1 MVSALARG
9 TPGGRAAPGRFVVC
23 REECAKTLRDDR
35 GLRLP
40 PAHTVGAPIR
50 GPRRVT
56 TGARHIR
63 AARVS
68 VVVPV
73 FNEEAVLPEL
83 RRRLTATLAAA
94 VPDFEVVLVD
104 DGSTDG
110 TPALVDRIHDEDARF
125 KCVHLSRNFGHQAA
139 VSAGLRFARGDLVCV
154 MDADLQDPPE
164 VLPSLFAAWE
174 QGNDVVYAVRRT
186 RPENALKVGLYRLF
200 YRLLMRLSSVA
211 IPLDAGDFCLLSQA
225 VAREI
230 NRHPERERFVR
241 GLRAWGGFRQ
251 AGVEYDRDA
260 RAAGASKYTAASLVR
275 LAMNGIVSFSG
286 KPLVYVTVIG
296 GGISVLAFAYAAYL
310 IALRIFFGHVVTGYA
325 SLMSALLF
333 LGGMQLVATG
343 VVGIYLR
350 TVFQEV
356 KARPTYVV
364 ATLRGLEASGEEAG
378 A

>member
-1 MVSALARG
+1 VTREARRIG
-9 TPGGRAAPGRFVVC
+9 
-23 REECAKTLRDDR
+23 
-35 GLRLP
+35 
-40 PAHTVGAPIR
+40 
-50 GPRRVT
+50 
-56 TGARHIR
+56 

-83 RRRLTATLAAA
+83 RRRLTATLAGA
-94 VPDFEVVLVD
+94 VRDFEVVFVD

-110 TPALVDRIHDEDARF
+110 TPALIDRIHDEDLHF

-139 VSAGLRFARGDLVCV
+139 VSAGLRFARGDVVCV

-186 RPENALKVGLYRLF
+186 RRENALKVGLYRLF
-200 YRLLMRLSSVA
+200 YRVLTRLSSVA
-211 IPLDAGDFCLLSQA
+211 IPLDAGDFCLLSQP

-230 NRHPERERFVR
+230 NRLPERERFVR
-241 GLRAWGGFRQ
+241 GLRAWVGFRQ
-251 AGVEYDRDA
+251 VGVEYDRDA
-260 RAAGASKYTAASLVR
+260 RAGGASKYTAASLMR

-296 GGISVLAFAYAAYL
+296 AGISALAFAYAAYL
-310 IALRIFFGHVVTGYA
+310 VVLRVFFGNVVTGYA
-325 SLMSALLF
+325 SLMGALLF

-343 VVGIYLR
+343 IVGIYLR
-350 TVFQEV
+350 TIFQEV

-364 ATLRGLEASGEEAG
+364 GALRGLDESSEMPR
-378 A
+378 